1 MKTQV
6 MGAEGIDLAAKLI
19 REGEV
24 VAFPTETVYGLG
36 GDCFNDDAVKRIY
49 AAKGRP
55 SDNPLIVHISTLS
68 DVYRVAKDVPDA
80 YFRLAEKFLP
90 GPLTVILPKADDLP
104 LSCTG
109 GLDTVAVRYPAHKMA
124 RDFIKA
130 TGTLIAAPSANV
142 STHVSPTTAKHVY
155 DDLNGRIPLIL
166 DGGECEGGI
175 ESTIITLCR
184 EIPTILRPG
193 IITERDLSTVL
204 NEVELFKGK
213 VEKAEAPGM
222 KYKHYA
228 PKAPLTLLEGEP
240 SKMAAAFRRQ
250 VRRLQGVGRTVGVLA
265 SHEVCESLQGL
276 VPAELLKDYGPQ
288 GDLLAIAAHIY
299 EELIAFNDTEADALL
314 GEGTTEK
321 GLGLAIMNRL
331 HKASGFHS
339 IKIS

>member
-193 IITERDLSTVL
+193 IITERDILGVLS
-204 NEVELFKGK
+204 EVELFKGK
-213 VEKAEAPGM
+213 VEKDEAPGM

-228 PKAPLTLLEGEP
+228 PKTETYLVEGESEKFAEFVNSKPNAAAVCFYEDGEKITVPRLFYGTAEDEKTLAHSVFAVLRKADKLGVSEIYVHAP
-240 SKMAAAFRRQ
+240 SKS
-250 VRRLQGVGRTVGVLA
+250 G
-265 SHEVCESLQGL
+265 
-276 VPAELLKDYGPQ
+276 
-288 GDLLAIAAHIY
+288 I
-299 EELIAFNDTEADALL
+299 
-314 GEGTTEK
+314 
-321 GLGLAIMNRL
+321 GLAVYNRL
-331 HKASGFHS
+331 IRAADFRV
-339 IKIS
+339 IKLRA

>member
-1 MKTQV
+1 

-36 GDCFNDDAVKRIY
+36 GDCFNDDAVKKIY

-68 DVYRVAKDVPDA
+68 DVYRVPDA

-228 PKAPLTLLEGEP
+228 PRCRA
-240 SKMAAAFRRQ
+240 
-250 VRRLQGVGRTVGVLA
+250 VLA
-265 SHEVCESLQGL
+265 STPEKAIELYDNAVKDGL
-276 VPAELLKDYGPQ
+276 SPEILALTEHIAIYGNRKLIDLG
-288 GDLLAIAAHIY
+288 GDEYAVARHIY
-299 EELIAFNDTEADALL
+299 NALHVAENDADFIIIDNLT
-314 GEGTTEK
+314 GG
-321 GLGLAIMNRL
+321 GVYDSVMNRVM
-331 HKASGFHS
+331 KAVAG
-339 IKIS
+339 KVE

>member
-193 IITERDLSTVL
+193 IITERDILGVL

-228 PKAPLTLLEGEP
+228 PRCRA
-240 SKMAAAFRRQ
+240 
-250 VRRLQGVGRTVGVLA
+250 VLA
-265 SHEVCESLQGL
+265 STPAKAIELYDNAVKDGL
-276 VPAELLKDYGPQ
+276 SPEILALTEHIAIYGNRKLIDLG
-288 GDLLAIAAHIY
+288 GDEYAVARHIY
-299 EELIAFNDTEADALL
+299 NALHVAENDANFIIIDNLTGGGVYDSV
-314 GEGTTEK
+314 
-321 GLGLAIMNRL
+321 MNRVM
-331 HKASGFHS
+331 KAVAG
-339 IKIS
+339 KVE

>member
-1 MKTQV
+1 

-36 GDCFNDDAVKRIY
+36 GDCFNDDPEKRIY

-193 IITERDLSTVL
+193 IITERDILGVL
-204 NEVELFKGK
+204 VQGQGGK
-213 VEKAEAPGM
+213 SRSPG
-222 KYKHYA
+222 HEIQA
-228 PKAPLTLLEGEP
+228 LRTP
-240 SKMAAAFRRQ
+240 
-250 VRRLQGVGRTVGVLA
+250 LQGGARKH
-265 SHEVCESLQGL
+265 SR
-276 VPAELLKDYGPQ
+276 K
-288 GDLLAIAAHIY
+288 GD
-299 EELIAFNDTEADALL
+299 
-314 GEGTTEK
+314 
-321 GLGLAIMNRL
+321 
-331 HKASGFHS
+331 
-339 IKIS
+339 